1 MSDSESYRS
10 GSESPTLEDLAFLD
24 DAVEVVVDCC
34 GDTDAGAIDPS
45 NIIAEGRRRRTA
57 PNRWRHP
64 DEALVNRNFCRD
76 NNIEVTEMIDILN
89 GENEEVEI
97 LLSECSSDYVPS
109 DDDDDDDDVEEYISD
124 DEDINLAPPPLKQ
137 AKFM

>member
-76 NNIEVTEMIDILN
+76 NNIEVTEMVDILN
-89 GENEEVEI
+89 GEDEELEI
-97 LLSECSSDYVPS
+97 VLSECSSDYVPS
-109 DDDDDDDDVEEYISD
+109 GDDDDDDDDDDDISD
-124 DEDINLAPPPLKQ
+124 EENSNPCTAPVK
-137 AKFM
+137 ASKV